1 MFVWQGKL
9 IWSVLPVQEVYG
21 YHRPPIFSGW
31 LMRGIQHATTIQNE
45 QQTILRG
52 RPENTKHQIFFHPLG
67 RSSACKAFLREGHAM
82 KLSQFMD
89 EDRFTKKEF
98 LWISYSHC
106 QTRSLKTLV
115 QTIGFPDKFLCRNI
129 TNCPFSSVLWC
140 TQLHAACT
148 WGQISAS
155 SIFTLK

>member
-45 QQTILRG
+45 QQTVLRG

-89 EDRFTKKEF
+89 EDWFTKKEF
-98 LWISYSHC
+98 FVNLLLPLSNQESENPRSNYWLSWQIPLQEFHKLSILFSLMMYSA
-106 QTRSLKTLV
+106 TRSLHMRTDICIQYLY
-115 QTIGFPDKFLCRNI
+115 
-129 TNCPFSSVLWC
+129 S
-140 TQLHAACT
+140 
-148 WGQISAS
+148 
-155 SIFTLK
+155 

>member
-52 RPENTKHQIFFHPLG
+52 RPEHTKHQIFFHTLG
-67 RSSACKAFLREGHAM
+67 RSSACKAFLREGHTM

-89 EDRFTKKEF
+89 EDWFTKKEF
-98 LWISYSHC
+98 FVNLLLPLSNQESENPCSNYWLSWQIPLQEYHKLSLLFSLMMYSA
-106 QTRSLKTLV
+106 TRSLHMRTDICI
-115 QTIGFPDKFLCRNI
+115 QY
-129 TNCPFSSVLWC
+129 
-140 TQLHAACT
+140 LH
-148 WGQISAS
+148 S
-155 SIFTLK
+155 